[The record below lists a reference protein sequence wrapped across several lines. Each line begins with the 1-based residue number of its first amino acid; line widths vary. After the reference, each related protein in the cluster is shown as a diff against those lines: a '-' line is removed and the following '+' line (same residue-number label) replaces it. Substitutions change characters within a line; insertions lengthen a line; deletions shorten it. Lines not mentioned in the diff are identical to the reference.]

1 MQRWFA
7 RTKTGGGESMRVS
20 RGRASANRWWSIM
33 QPPPPFFG
41 AQTMITKGLK
51 LFGGVGAVGF
61 GMWAMADSLVSSDGT
76 PAVVTGQTAIIRA
89 VQDGYTSLDTFH
101 RGSAVHKGEAI
112 GTLRL
117 SPLGDN
123 NSNQSM
129 TLVQTRSRVDAIEA
143 EVAALQA
150 QIRDLQE
157 RTERNRTARIDE
169 LNSKL
174 AQANTNLEAARA
186 KEAAANAILDR
197 QQKVFSIGYTVK
209 STVEAAKSTAEAAKL
224 DRSAAEKQIA
234 TLQLEL
240 QAARDG
246 TFLQDAYNDAAYSQ
260 QRADQ
265 LRLRVADLQAEA
277 QQQNHL
283 LKLLEGDTE
292 QMNASDRSA
301 APKLSVPILSPASGI
316 VWSVTNS
323 GQYVRAGDEIA
334 RVIDCSQLSANATVS
349 PREYADIKDGDRAF
363 FRQQDQSQPWKGT
376 VAWAG
381 VPESDAAAIPAM
393 LAPSSNNSQYR
404 IIVDLDDEA
413 NAKNCPA
420 GKFGRVIFESTRAIS
435 GWRIPALDRL
445 TAMIE
450 TLHP

>member
-1 MQRWFA
+1 
-7 RTKTGGGESMRVS
+7 MRVS
-20 RGRASANRWWSIM
+20 RGRASANRRWSIM

-61 GMWAMADSLVSSDGT
+61 GMWAMADSFVSSDGA

-157 RTERNRTARIDE
+157 RTEKNRTARIDE

-174 AQANTNLEAARA
+174 AQADTNLEAARA

-301 APKLSVPILSPASGI
+301 APKLSVPILSPTSGI

-381 VPESDAAAIPAM
+381 VPESDASATSIPAAI
-393 LAPSSNNSQYR
+393 APGPNNSLYR
-404 IIVDLDDEA
+404 VIVALDEPS
-413 NAKNCPA
+413 NASNCPA
-420 GKFGRVIFESTRAIS
+420 GKFGRVIFEKTRAI
-435 GWRIPALDRL
+435 GAWRIPVLDRL
-445 TAMIE
+445 TAIV
-450 TLHP
+450 TQHPR

>member
-1 MQRWFA
+1 
-7 RTKTGGGESMRVS
+7 
-20 RGRASANRWWSIM
+20 
-33 QPPPPFFG
+33 
-41 AQTMITKGLK
+41 MITKGLK

-61 GMWAMADSLVSSDGT
+61 GMWAMADSFASSNGA

-89 VQDGYTSLDTFH
+89 VQDGYTSLDTLR
-101 RGSAVHKGEAI
+101 RGSAVHKGDPI
-112 GTLRL
+112 GTLLL
-117 SPLGDN
+117 SPTGEN
-123 NSNQSM
+123 NSNKSM
-129 TLVQTRSRVDAIEA
+129 TLVQTRGRVDAIEA

-157 RTERNRTARIDE
+157 RTEKNRTARIDD

-186 KEAAANAILDR
+186 KEAAANSILDR

-224 DRSAAEKQIA
+224 DRNAAEKQIA
-234 TLQLEL
+234 TLQVEL
-240 QAARDG
+240 AAARDG

-283 LKLLEGDTE
+283 LKLLEGDVRQLNTSGRDA
-292 QMNASDRSA
+292 ASNF
-301 APKLSVPILSPASGI
+301 SVPILSPASGI
-316 VWSVTNS
+316 VWSVMNS

-334 RVIDCSQLSANATVS
+334 RVIDCSELSANATVS
-349 PREYADIKDGDRAF
+349 AREYAAIKDGDRAV
-363 FRQQDQSQPWKGT
+363 FRQQDQERPWKGK

-381 VPESDAAAIPAM
+381 VPASNESAASIPATV
-393 LAPSSNNSQYR
+393 APPGLNNLQYSV
-404 IIVDLDDEA
+404 IVSLDEA
-413 NAKNCPA
+413 LNATNCPA
-420 GKFGRVIFESTRAIS
+420 GKFGRVIFEGTGAAR
-435 GWRIPALDRL
+435 GWRIPALDRF
-445 TAMIE
+445 TASIE
-450 TLHP
+450 TLLPR